1 MAEVYL
7 AEDQTGHEIA
17 LKLFQEG
24 PGVSETMLE
33 RFRREVAPRF
43 ADHGI
48 ELVGVFSDVAT
59 QELTYLTRFPD
70 EAARKKG
77 WESFKTDAGWLAAKA
92 ASETDGPLVLK
103 QRATVL
109 NPVMSGLVIG

>member
-1 MAEVYL
+1 MIYEIRVYEHAEGQADAV
-7 AEDQTGHEIA
+7 
-17 LKLFQEG
+17 
-24 PGVSETMLE
+24 LE

-43 ADHGI
+43 ADYGI